1 MNPVVVER
9 RGEIAVVRMT
19 GVRANAMSAALLD
32 GLIAAMDEVEAGDA
46 QAVVITGTGKV
57 FSAGL
62 ALPELID
69 LERPAMRAFID
80 RFATAMARVLTCAR
94 PVVAAVNGHA
104 IAGGCVLATQCD
116 VRVMADGDGRI
127 GLNEVQL
134 GIGLPAAV
142 IEPLRARLPAT
153 SLAAVALEGRLF
165 TPADALRLG
174 LVDALAPAAAKQGV
188 TVNAVAPGFIET
200 QMTAAM
206 PLLVREAG
214 RRMNS
219 LAQGG
224 LPVDV
229 AEAVGWYAAA
239 GSSAVTGN
247 VVRVCGQ
254 SLLGA

>member
-1 MNPVVVER
+1 MNPVVVEP
-9 RGEIAVVRMT
+9 RGEVAVIRMT
-19 GVRANAMSAALLD
+19 GVRANSMSAALLD
-32 GLIAAMDEVEAGDA
+32 GLIAALDEVEAGDA
-46 QAVVITGTGKV
+46 QAVVITGTGKA

-69 LERPAMRAFID
+69 LERSAMRAFID
-80 RFATAMARVLTCAR
+80 RFAAAMARVLTCAR

-153 SLAAVALEGRLF
+153 SLGVVALEGRLF

-174 LVDALAPAAAKQGV
+174 LVDALAPADLVLDHAIDRAAEL
-188 TVNAVAPGFIET
+188 AVAPRPAYAQVKAALLRPVVDAIAR
-200 QMTAAM
+200 TAEDERERWLDTWFSLPAR
-206 PLLVREAG
+206 LLLREAVA
-214 RRMNS
+214 R
-219 LAQGG
+219 LAARPRPQ
-224 LPVDV
+224 
-229 AEAVGWYAAA
+229 
-239 GSSAVTGN
+239 N
-247 VVRVCGQ
+247 
-254 SLLGA
+254 